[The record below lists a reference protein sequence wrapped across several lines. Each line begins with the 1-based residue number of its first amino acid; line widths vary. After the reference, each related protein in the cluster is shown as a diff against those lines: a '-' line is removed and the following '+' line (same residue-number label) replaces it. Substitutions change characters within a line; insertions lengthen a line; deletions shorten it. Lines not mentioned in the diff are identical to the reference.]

1 MNKEE
6 FIEFASQYNL
16 IKNYDYEFKNNI
28 NEVTDYSFKKKRI
41 YDIILEYEI
50 IEYINKSKYI
60 IYLTNIGVNFIC
72 VESTLERNIL
82 KRELKIQKLL

>member
-6 FIEFASQYNL
+6 FVEFASQYDL
-16 IKNYDYEFKNNI
+16 IEKYDYEFKNNI
-28 NEVTDYSFKKKRI
+28 NEITDYSFKKKRI

-72 VESTLERNIL
+72 VASTFERNIL